1 MNPIQPSQ
9 MREKSKVL
17 GKKNLLLRWGLV
29 PHPAPKS
36 KWGGEPGCVQV
47 REELRWEWDDIKSSK
62 LDKCIR
68 QSGQIL
74 SKDFWGD
81 ERRGP
86 VQLRWKGPTSEA
98 TQRPPLRSRLIF
110 CTIKDSQLGQMHL
123 TISTNAFDHLDK
135 CLWQVTRNQR
145 LSSYS
150 TQLLRSRA
158 PDVE

>member
-1 MNPIQPSQ
+1 
-9 MREKSKVL
+9 MRVKSKVL
-17 GKKNLLLRWGLV
+17 EKIYFWGGLGSSRV
-29 PHPAPKS
+29 PHPTPKS
-36 KWGGEPGCVQV
+36 KWGGEPGWVV
-47 REELRWEWDDIKSSK
+47 RVELSWDDIKSSK